1 MDVVLVVVLGAIV
14 IVAIAW
20 GWRSTGPIDIDEP
33 RIDEPRRRESPD
45 GSVSGV
51 GLTGDAQPDPVDDS
65 ADDPVDDLT

>member
-1 MDVVLVVVLGAIV
+1 MDVVLVVVLGVIV

-33 RIDEPRRRESPD
+33 RRRESLD

-51 GLTGDAQPDPVDDS
+51 GLTGDARPDPVDDS

>member
-33 RIDEPRRRESPD
+33 RRRESPD

-65 ADDPVDDLT
+65 VDDSVDDLT

>member
-33 RIDEPRRRESPD
+33 RRRESPD

-51 GLTGDAQPDPVDDS
+51 GLTGDAQPDAVDDS

>member
-33 RIDEPRRRESPD
+33 RRRESPD
-45 GSVSGV
+45 ESFSGV
-51 GLTGDAQPDPVDDS
+51 GLTGDARPDPVDDS
-65 ADDPVDDLT
+65 ADDLT

>member
-33 RIDEPRRRESPD
+33 RIDEPRRRDARD
-45 GSVSGV
+45 GSVAGV
-51 GLTGDAQPDPVDDS
+51 GRSGDAEPDAVDDQ
-65 ADDPVDDLT
+65 AGDPVDDLT

>member
-20 GWRSTGPIDIDEP
+20 GWRSTGPID
-33 RIDEPRRRESPD
+33 IDEPRRRESPD